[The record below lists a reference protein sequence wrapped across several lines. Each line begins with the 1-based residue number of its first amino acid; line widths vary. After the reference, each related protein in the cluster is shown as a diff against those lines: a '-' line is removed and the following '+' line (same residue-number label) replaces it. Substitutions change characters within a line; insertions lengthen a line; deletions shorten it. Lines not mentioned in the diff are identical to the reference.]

1 MQHSIWTWVG
11 FNIFVLAMLAL
22 DLGVFHRKAHAVKP
36 REAAIWS
43 AVWVALALVFGAGV
57 AHFMGRQA
65 GLEFITGY
73 LIEKALSVDNLFVF
87 VLIFSYFGVA
97 PENQHRVLFWGIIGA
112 LVMRGV
118 MIAAGAALIQQ
129 FHWIIYVFGAFLVFT
144 GVRMAFHDDEEIH
157 PERNPVLRLASR
169 FLPIDYGDH
178 GEKFFVRQKLGP
190 AGESRRAATLLF
202 VVLLLIETSDLLFA
216 VDSIPAI
223 FAVTRDPFL
232 VYTSNIF
239 AILGLRSLYFLLADL
254 IGRLHYL
261 KYGLSAVLAFV
272 GVKMLLADIY
282 PIPIALSL
290 GLIAGFL
297 TLSALASLVFPGA
310 DEIAEEKREGA
321 SAVTVR
327 GDEAGKVQGVVA
339 E

>member
-11 FNIFVLAMLAL
+11 FNAFVLLMLAL

-43 AVWVALALVFGAGV
+43 VVWVVLALLFGAGV

-65 GLEFITGY
+65 GLEYVTGY

-87 VLIFSYFGVA
+87 VLVFSYFGVA
-97 PENQHRVLFWGIIGA
+97 PKNQHRVLFWGIIGA
-112 LVMRGV
+112 LVMRGA
-118 MIAAGAALIQQ
+118 MIAAGAALIQK
-129 FHWIIYVFGAFLVFT
+129 FHWIIYVFGGFLVFT
-144 GVRMAFHDDEEIH
+144 GVKMAFHDDDEIH

-178 GEKFFVRQKLGP
+178 GEKFFVRQQLGTS
-190 AGESRRAATLLF
+190 GKTRRAATILF

-282 PIPIALSL
+282 HIPIALSL
-290 GLIAGFL
+290 GIIAGLL
-297 TLSALASLVFPGA
+297 TLSALASLVFTRGA
-310 DEIAEEKREGA
+310 EKGEEKTAEVPAVSDPERE
-321 SAVTVR
+321 
-327 GDEAGKVQGVVA
+327 EAGGVVA
-339 E
+339 D